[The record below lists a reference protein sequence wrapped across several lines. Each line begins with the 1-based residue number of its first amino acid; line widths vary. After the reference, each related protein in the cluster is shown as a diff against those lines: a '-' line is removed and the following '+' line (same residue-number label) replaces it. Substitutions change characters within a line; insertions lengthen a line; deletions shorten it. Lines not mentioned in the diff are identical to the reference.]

1 MAIDSK
7 VAFQNR
13 ALELGIDQ
21 LEIDALDAAGINSY
35 ATYAYCS
42 TYQPGQ
48 NDDTALIGFP
58 DYYVRECTIS
68 CFDHTLQ
75 TLVFRGACLVSGGP
89 QISCRQIRVK
99 RGKDNT
105 TS

>member
-21 LEIDALDAAGINSY
+21 TEVDALEVAGINSY

-48 NDDTALIGFP
+48 N
-58 DYYVRECTIS
+58 S
-68 CFDHTLQ
+68 
-75 TLVFRGACLVSGGP
+75 
-89 QISCRQIRVK
+89 
-99 RGKDNT
+99 
-105 TS
+105 

>member
-35 ATYAYCS
+35 ATYAY
-42 TYQPGQ
+42 
-48 NDDTALIGFP
+48 
-58 DYYVRECTIS
+58 R
-68 CFDHTLQ
+68 
-75 TLVFRGACLVSGGP
+75 
-89 QISCRQIRVK
+89 
-99 RGKDNT
+99 
-105 TS
+105 